1 VLSDGGGLMTV
12 YLVTT
17 QSIVTKYNQYLLASV
32 YLVTTLCV
40 VTKELPYSLVLFY
53 NGKDEAKR

>member
-1 VLSDGGGLMTV
+1 MTV